1 MVVVESSVVSVV
13 EDSVVVGSEVDDVV
27 ELLDPVVDED
37 AAVVAV
43 VELEAVVVVDEA
55 EVEEDVVVWLGGT
68 VVVDRTVA

>member
-1 MVVVESSVVSVV
+1 MVVESSVVSVV

>member
-1 MVVVESSVVSVV
+1 VVVVESSVVSVV